1 MPDLYPFAVR
11 IKMHLVQGLMLVIIC
26 CSLGAAQVSQ
36 DLLNAIRYVES
47 VSSGGVCAVGD
58 GGRSLGSF
66 QIMNGYYRDAVEF
79 NVNLRT
85 GKI

>member
-1 MPDLYPFAVR
+1 MQLDMWKVR
-11 IKMHLVQGLMLVIIC
+11 
-26 CSLGAAQVSQ
+26 
-36 DLLNAIRYVES
+36 
-47 VSSGGVCAVGD
+47 SSGGVCAVGD

-79 NVNLRT
+79 SVNLRT

>member
-1 MPDLYPFAVR
+1 
-11 IKMHLVQGLMLVIIC
+11 MHLVLELMLVIIC

-47 VSSGGVCAVGD
+47 ASSGGVCAVGD

-66 QIMNGYYRDAVEF
+66 QIMNAYYHDAVEF